1 MSWRKIT
8 FIVVALIIL
17 LGGSAALSLLFV
29 SMKPEPAKKNEAEIL
44 RSVRTEIVKYYE
56 VVSPVVRSGR
66 VSSSKEVL
74 LVAEASGKIEP
85 GEIKLKS
92 GESFKKGQLLGTIY
106 KDEAEL
112 ALKASKSNF
121 LNTLSTILPDLKIDF
136 PNDYNEYYT
145 FFSGIEIEEDL
156 PSFPELK
163 DPKLKVFLSSK
174 GVLSEYYSI
183 KQDEKKLSRYLL
195 FAPFNGTFTTV
206 NYEVGSYVNSGGQI
220 AKMIQTDELEIE
232 VPVENANSQWIKIG
246 DKVNVFSEDGSFSG
260 KGDVVRISNYI
271 ETESQSRSI
280 YVKVPNTTNNFV
292 YGQYLKVE
300 FPGQKI
306 DSAMEIPRS
315 GVFNTNEVFVV
326 IDGKLKKKSI
336 NILKWNESTLIF
348 DGLEEGLNVVTEA
361 LVSVKE
367 NSPVNILGSTDNS
380 SGGIIEEQSQSGR

>member
-1 MSWRKIT
+1 M
-8 FIVVALIIL
+8 
-17 LGGSAALSLLFV
+17 SLLFV

-136 PNDYNEYYT
+136 PTDYNEYYT

>member
-8 FIVVALIIL
+8 FIVVALIVL
-17 LGGSAALSLLFV
+17 LGGSAALSLIFV

-156 PSFPELK
+156 PKFPELN

-280 YVKVPNTTNNFV
+280 YVKVPNSTNNFV

-380 SGGIIEEQSQSGR
+380 SKGIIEEQSQSGR